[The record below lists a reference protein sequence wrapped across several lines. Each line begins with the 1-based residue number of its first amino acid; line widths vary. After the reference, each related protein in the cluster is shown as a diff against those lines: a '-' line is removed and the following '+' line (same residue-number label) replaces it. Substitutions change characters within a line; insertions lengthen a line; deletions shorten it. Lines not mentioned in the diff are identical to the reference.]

1 MATTVEKGWAGW
13 TDRIGKN
20 LDIPFILAI
29 IGVLFV
35 IIVPLPP
42 VLLDC
47 LLVLNISLSMLILLT
62 TVYVLHPLD
71 FSAFPSVLLMTT
83 FFRLALNIATTRLI
97 LSRAGED
104 GVGAAGR
111 VVQAFGE
118 FVAGSNALVGFVIF
132 TIIVVIQFVV
142 ITKGATRISEVAARF
157 TLDAMPGYL
166 PPAGTAAPARSRYGH
181 GRPAG
186 PSPPAG
192 SPGGPFRPASRYT

>member
-1 MATTVEKGWAGW
+1 MATAVERGAGGFAE
-13 TDRIGKN
+13 RIQRN
-20 LDIPFILAI
+20 LDVPLILAI
-29 IGVLFV
+29 IGILFT

-47 LLVLNISLSMLILLT
+47 LLVLSITVSMLILLT

-97 LSRAGED
+97 LSHAGES

-118 FVAGSNALVGFVIF
+118 F
-132 TIIVVIQFVV
+132 
-142 ITKGATRISEVAARF
+142 
-157 TLDAMPGYL
+157 
-166 PPAGTAAPARSRYGH
+166 
-181 GRPAG
+181 
-186 PSPPAG
+186 
-192 SPGGPFRPASRYT
+192 